1 MSAVATAT
9 PTAPARPATKSHLT
23 FPHLLRSEWIKF
35 WTVRSTAWSL
45 SIYFVV
51 TVALIV
57 LISLALSNAGA
68 GDGPPGPVEDRV
80 LGPYT
85 VAAQLGQVALVVLAA
100 LAITGEYTTGMI
112 RSSLTAA
119 PHRTPVI
126 WAKFLVLGGVFLVLS
141 VIATGLGALLQQA
154 FFGDDLP
161 LDLGDPQILRALFGS
176 ALYVTTISLLSF
188 ALGALL
194 RQSAAAIATLLG
206 ALLVLPL
213 LFQIP
218 WKPLQEM
225 QPFLPGVAGSN
236 ITQTDA
242 QVVAGWDQFPD
253 GVAHLTAWQGYGV
266 LVAYLVVI
274 LGAAIVRLKRT
285 DA

>member
-1 MSAVATAT
+1 MSTV
-9 PTAPARPATKSHLT
+9 TAPAPTQAKPVAKAHLS

-45 SIYFVV
+45 SIFFVV

-57 LISLALSNAGA
+57 LISLALKNAGV

-85 VAAQLGQVALVVLAA
+85 VAAQLGQIALVVLAA
-100 LAITGEYTTGMI
+100 LAITGEYSTGMI

-119 PHRTPVI
+119 PRRTPVI
-126 WAKFLVLGGVFLVLS
+126 WAKFLVLGGVFFVVALAANL
-141 VIATGLGALLQQA
+141 LGAVLQQA
-154 FFGDDLP
+154 FFSDDLK
-161 LDLGDPQILRALFGS
+161 LDLGDPQIQRALFGTV
-176 ALYVTTISLLSF
+176 LYTTTIALLSF
-188 ALGALL
+188 ALGALV
-194 RQSAAAIATLLG
+194 RHSAAAIAIVLG

-218 WKPLQEM
+218 WKPLQEI

-242 QVVAGWDQFPD
+242 QVEAGWDSFPP
-253 GVAHLTAWQGYGV
+253 GVAHLTAWEGYAVLLAYLAVV
-266 LVAYLVVI
+266 LVGALVRI
-274 LGAAIVRLKRT
+274 KKS